1 MSALT
6 LTAAGA
12 GAGFA
17 VVSGT
22 INLPRIGAWTADLV
36 VASPNPMT
44 GRVDL
49 QLANGLTLKGTVAR
63 GGVLEKLFRARIVAG
78 ANGLRSFVRPK
89 HYTAPTLRV
98 VLTDLLGDVGE
109 TLSSTA
115 DRQVLNHQF
124 EHWTTIKMP
133 AARAIRCAIERAG
146 ADIVW
151 RHLPDGTFWVGR
163 ETWPESTVTDFTEP
177 DGATPE
183 AGVIEL
189 SMVAPG
195 LLPGTAIGGRRID
208 HIQYTPTGGNLT
220 ALAWLLP

>member
-22 INLPRIGAWTADLV
+22 INLPRVGAWTADLV
-36 VASPNPMT
+36 VANPEPMT

-49 QLANGLTLKGTVAR
+49 QLAGGLTLKGAVAR
-63 GGVLEKLFRARIVAG
+63 GGVLEKLFHARIVAG
-78 ANGLRSFVRPK
+78 ANGLRTFVRPK
-89 HYTAPTLRV
+89 HYTAPSLRV
-98 VLTDLLGDVGE
+98 VLSDLLANAGE
-109 TLSSTA
+109 SLSSTA
-115 DRQVLNHQF
+115 DRQALNRQF

-146 ADIVW
+146 SDLAW
-151 RHLPDGTFWVGR
+151 RHLPDGTFWLGR
-163 ETWPESTVTDFTEP
+163 ETWPESTVTDFTES

-195 LLPGTAIGGRRID
+195 LMPGTAIGGRRID
-208 HIQYTPTGGNLT
+208 HIEYVTTGGRLR
-220 ALAWLLP
+220 AVAWLLP